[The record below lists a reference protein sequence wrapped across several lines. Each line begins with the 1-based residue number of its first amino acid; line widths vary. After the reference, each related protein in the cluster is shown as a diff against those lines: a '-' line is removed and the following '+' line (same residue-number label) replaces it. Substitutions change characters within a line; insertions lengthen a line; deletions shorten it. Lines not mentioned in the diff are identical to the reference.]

1 MTKPRRGASR
11 ADARVERR
19 RRNFVGRIEAAEEP
33 GHKIGAG
40 VDYLRAVLASIDI
53 TEAWRI
59 ADHITTQ
66 LVATARELEPK
77 RETA

>member
-1 MTKPRRGASR
+1 MSR

-19 RRNFVGRIEAAEEP
+19 RLKFVGLIEAAQEP
-33 GHKIGAG
+33 GHKIGAS
-40 VDYLRAVLASIDI
+40 VDYLRAVLANLDT

-59 ADHITTQ
+59 ADHVATQ

-77 RETA
+77 RETTA